1 MSRQPCLRPGPDFP
15 VSFSRVLSLNPE
27 KYLKERFGGNRIQM
41 LLSTLSIVLYIFIN
55 ISGDLYAGSVYIKIA
70 LGWNTYVS
78 IIGARFKIKIYPAFN
93 SYDNRKSVI
102 GNYRIV

>member
-1 MSRQPCLRPGPDFP
+1 
-15 VSFSRVLSLNPE
+15 
-27 KYLKERFGGNRIQM
+27 M

-78 IIGARFKIKIYPAFN
+78 IIGNRFKIILQLGIQRGIQVTNFC
-93 SYDNRKSVI
+93 DNRISVI
-102 GNYRIV
+102 GNNRIV

>member
-1 MSRQPCLRPGPDFP
+1 
-15 VSFSRVLSLNPE
+15 
-27 KYLKERFGGNRIQM
+27 M

-78 IIGARFKIKIYPAFN
+78 IIGNRFKIILQLGTQ
-93 SYDNRKSVI
+93 RGI
-102 GNYRIV
+102 

>member
-1 MSRQPCLRPGPDFP
+1 
-15 VSFSRVLSLNPE
+15 
-27 KYLKERFGGNRIQM
+27 M

-78 IIGARFKIKIYPAFN
+78 IIGARLEFSTYSLIKNCATGTLKVE
-93 SYDNRKSVI
+93 SYNLKFMLCACQ
-102 GNYRIV
+102 

>member
-1 MSRQPCLRPGPDFP
+1 
-15 VSFSRVLSLNPE
+15 
-27 KYLKERFGGNRIQM
+27 M

-78 IIGARFKIKIYPAFN
+78 IIGPRFEIKIYQVSKLWRGEGIHVSFYTRGAFKYN
-93 SYDNRKSVI
+93 ISMFSKILTPLPMFKQNKNGLRPPPL
-102 GNYRIV
+102 